1 MNSTIE
7 FNVSFQEFKRLEA
20 ECREESNDESG
31 IYVSA

>member
-20 ECREESNDESG
+20 ECREENNDETG